1 MSNRN
6 RAAWREG
13 WSLTRQELFAP
24 DFVVPF
30 LAGMLSVAVLT
41 GAMVLFLAWLLR

>member
-6 RAAWREG
+6 RAAWREA
-13 WSLTRQELFAP
+13 WVLTRQQLFAA
-24 DFVVPF
+24 DFLVPF

-41 GAMVLFLAWLLR
+41 GAMVLCLAWMLR